1 MRTFEDAT
9 YAERFGVELVRY
21 RHHFQLTQDEL
32 AEKCGLSRY
41 LIIGLENAKSKIDI
55 EVITLLKTE
64 CKDYLL
70 FMLLYSRYGEGL
82 VKKFPLEYPFISQDE
97 LEKWVNKLAKK
108 YPVYGPRYYDK
119 EGRRVVK

>member
-41 LIIGLENAKSKIDI
+41 LIIGLENAKSK
-55 EVITLLKTE
+55 L
-64 CKDYLL
+64 
-70 FMLLYSRYGEGL
+70 
-82 VKKFPLEYPFISQDE
+82 
-97 LEKWVNKLAKK
+97 W
-108 YPVYGPRYYDK
+108 
-119 EGRRVVK
+119 